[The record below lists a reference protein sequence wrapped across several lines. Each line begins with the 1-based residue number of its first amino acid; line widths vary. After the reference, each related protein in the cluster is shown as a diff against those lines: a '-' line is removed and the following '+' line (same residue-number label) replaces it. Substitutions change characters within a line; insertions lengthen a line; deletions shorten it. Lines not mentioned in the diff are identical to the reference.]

1 MKLRP
6 MTAME
11 VFEEVHADCD
21 NFCTKGPCSDCPYK
35 SSINLDE
42 DTCDAYFSVFY
53 FDKTREE
60 KNVKTNT
67 EVITDILRGWKA
79 FLPKDIIEYVA
90 RTVEF
95 SNLSEAVNLLVTYQE
110 FFHKKLS
117 SSDINRVKRILTGLN
132 NKRQGK

>member
-1 MKLRP
+1 M
-6 MTAME
+6 
-11 VFEEVHADCD
+11 
-21 NFCTKGPCSDCPYK
+21 S
-35 SSINLDE
+35 
-42 DTCDAYFSVFY
+42 
-53 FDKTREE
+53 
-60 KNVKTNT
+60 KNNT

-79 FLPKDIIEYVA
+79 FLPEDIIEYVA

-117 SSDINRVKRILTGLN
+117 SSDINRVKRIVTGLN